1 MKLSLFDL
9 HCDTPYEMFHKKQP
23 LGENRLAVSLQK
35 AANFER
41 YVQVAAFWCDKSLD
55 DEEGWVRFEE
65 LYQSFCFDPAFMQND
80 AKIIGSYPQD
90 THCKNLFFLAVED
103 LRILAGNTERVDHLA
118 QKGIRII
125 TPLWAGNSSIGG
137 AHDTP
142 NGLTDLGKQVLFRA
156 LQLGIL
162 LDISHASTASAD
174 EIFDL
179 CAQFDRPVLATH
191 SNSWSVCPVSR
202 NLQDGQIRAIVQ
214 SKGVIGLNLYSPFI
228 KADGD
233 ATLDDLCL
241 HIEQML
247 SLGAEDHLCIGS
259 DFDGGEPL
267 SEIPDLS
274 ALPRLAEKLL
284 QKNYSERL
292 IHKIFF
298 ENADRF
304 AKQHLTM

>member
-23 LGENRLAVSLQK
+23 LCENRLAVSLQK
-35 AANFER
+35 AAVFER

-65 LYQSFCFDPAFMQND
+65 LYQDFCSDSAFGQAE
-80 AKIIGSYPQD
+80 AKIIESYPQD
-90 THCKNLFFLAVED
+90 LHCKNLFFLAVED
-103 LRILAGNTERVDHLA
+103 LRILAEKAERINLLA

-125 TPLWAGNSSIGG
+125 TPLWAGKSSIGG
-137 AHDTP
+137 AHDTQI
-142 NGLTDLGKQVLFRA
+142 GLTDFGKQVLSRA

-162 LDISHASTASAD
+162 LDISHASVASAD

-191 SNSWSVCPVSR
+191 SNAWSVCPVSR
-202 NLQDGQIRAIVQ
+202 NLRDGQIRTIVQ
-214 SKGVIGLNLYSPFI
+214 SKGLIGLNLYSLFI
-228 KADGD
+228 KADGE

-247 SLGAEDHLCIGS
+247 SLGAANHLCIGS
-259 DFDGGEPL
+259 DFDGAEPL
-267 SEIPDLS
+267 SEISDLS
-274 ALPRLAEKLL
+274 ALPKLAEKLL

-292 IHKIFF
+292 VHKIFF

-304 AKQHLTM
+304 AKQYLTM